1 MNKEISVMK
10 KALTLS
16 ILLFC
21 FFIQAVAAQQVW
33 QGNAAVIR
41 RGGFETSGLFAA
53 SNSFPKNTK
62 IEVVNLENGKVV
74 TVTVVKRIDD
84 GSNVFLLLSSEAAD
98 KLDMEYNDVIRVK
111 TTLLGGYG
119 TDIAGLPGDLPYNPD
134 EDINPAAGAPDEY
147 YVEKNQTTTETHE
160 TTQAE
165 NSQPTNEHPQNTETT
180 QTTEIPPET
189 TKDQIA
195 DRNPQKDLYT
205 TPHEDKSITVYDR
218 PQAEKEDTR
227 LSNKN
232 VELKEAQVAQG
243 EKPTTSSINKPTPKK
258 EQVNTVLAEAEL
270 PLKEETAATTDINK
284 PSPEKENVTAVLPA
298 ATPPGHEEATVEEM
312 AKTSPETAE
321 VDVGK
326 LETPGIEEKEKPTV
340 SEMAKVTPEKEELVY
355 SSLITP
361 EVEQKEKPDVEEVAN
376 AQKSKEEIIL
386 GELNTPNVEQKEK
399 PSLEDVNKVNTPEQ
413 TELAL
418 VPTNP
423 RPPSKETITETTQQ
437 TTTHE
442 IPPEVEVTT
451 STVLLKNKYYCQIG
465 AYQKQDIAEK
475 VAKTYTS
482 YPTNV
487 VATQTGNTRMYKVLI
502 GPLNKDESGAVLYWF
517 RAKGHRDAFLKYI
530 KDK

>member
-1 MNKEISVMK
+1 MK
-10 KALTLS
+10 KALALG

-21 FFIQAVAAQQVW
+21 FFIQVVAAQQVW

-53 SNSFPKNTK
+53 SDSFPKNTK
-62 IEVVNLENGKVV
+62 IEVVNLENGKTV

-84 GSNVFLLLSSEAAD
+84 GSNVFLLLSTEAAD
-98 KLDMEYNDVIRVK
+98 KLNMNYNDVIRVK

-134 EDINPAAGAPDEY
+134 EDINPAAGAPEEY
-147 YVEKNQTTTETHE
+147 QVEKNQTVTENHE

-165 NSQPTNEHPQNTETT
+165 NTQPTNEHPETN

-189 TKDQIA
+189 VKTKDQIA

-205 TPHEDKSITVYDR
+205 TPHEDKSISVYDR
-218 PQAEKEDTR
+218 PQAEKEKTR

-270 PLKEETAATTDINK
+270 PLKEETATTTDINK
-284 PSPEKENVTAVLPA
+284 PSPEKENVTATLPA
-298 ATPPGHEEATVEEM
+298 ATPPGHEEATV
-312 AKTSPETAE
+312 
-321 VDVGK
+321 
-326 LETPGIEEKEKPTV
+326 
-340 SEMAKVTPEKEELVY
+340 SEMAGVKPEKEELVY
-355 SSLITP
+355 SSLNTP
-361 EVEQKEKPDVEEVAN
+361 EVEQKEKPSVEEMAN
-376 AQKSKEEIIL
+376 TEKSKEELIL
-386 GELNTPNVEQKEK
+386 GELNSPNVEEKEK
-399 PSLEDVNKVNTPEQ
+399 PSLEDVNKVKTPEQ

-423 RPPSKETITETTQQ
+423 RPPSKEKVTQTTQQ

-442 IPPEVEVTT
+442 IPPQVEITT

-465 AYQKQDIAEK
+465 AYQKQEIAER
-475 VAKTYTS
+475 VAKIYTS

-487 VATQTGNTRMYKVLI
+487 VAMQAGNTRMYKVLI

-517 RAKGHRDAFLKYI
+517 KAKGHSDAFLKYI